1 MRKNEA
7 AGLSANY
14 AYQSVENPVALA
26 TETKI
31 SRKGVR
37 GTFSS
42 NASYQILPSLLAKI
56 NLGLQTYNEKY
67 EFYQPTTL
75 SNGANP
81 PGSAQAI
88 AAANAVA
95 QTRSEMD
102 KLVEYTLNFN
112 KQFEASATFLF
123 VTLKAT

>member
-1 MRKNEA
+1 MPIFRAYNDDGSLRKNEA

-81 PGSAQAI
+81 QGLHKRLQQPM
-88 AAANAVA
+88 
-95 QTRSEMD
+95 R
-102 KLVEYTLNFN
+102 
-112 KQFEASATFLF
+112 
-123 VTLKAT
+123 